1 MVHLPRMRTK
11 VPHRFFFCCF
21 LLSWSILIM
30 MRDATMNPAM
40 GTIIRT

>member
-21 LLSWSILIM
+21 LLSLSILIM
-30 MRDATMNPAM
+30 MRVATMKPTM
-40 GTIIRT
+40 GMSMKT

>member
-1 MVHLPRMRTK
+1 MPRVRDP
-11 VPHRFFFCCF
+11 VPHRFFFCWR

-40 GTIIRT
+40 GMIMRT